1 MFLVLR
7 KDPHWPETL
16 CSTDVCGGALTLL
29 GKDGCQV
36 QVPAALLVAVSPMVN
51 SMMADLLPP
60 AHSPQVISIPAVT
73 GPVLLLVAQLL
84 SEGAAVL
91 HANNGEV
98 QEVFKMMGIKAFF
111 SYCVAADREVKNE
124 NSAEDCSQS
133 ENNLS
138 DRNKSSSNDFLL
150 PSKENKPE
158 ENKSRIECDEN
169 ILKKYI
175 RNHPVKKSFKC
186 DQCAYGAESSVH
198 LNRHML
204 IHGERSYSCDE
215 CDHRC
220 ISSKRLKQH
229 MLVHSTEKP
238 FACDKCAYRA
248 VRKANLKTH
257 MLIHS
262 SEKPFACDQCSY
274 QTAIKGNLKQ
284 HMEIHTEEKQIACGQ
299 CSYRCGSRK
308 LLKEHMLVHSTEK
321 LFACE
326 ECAYRAVRRKDL
338 NKHML
343 IHSSEKPFACD
354 KCAYK
359 AVIRGNLKRHML
371 THIGEKL
378 FVCDQCDFKVTNLRS
393 LKLHKAKTHDF
404 IN

>member
-1 MFLVLR
+1 
-7 KDPHWPETL
+7 
-16 CSTDVCGGALTLL
+16 
-29 GKDGCQV
+29 
-36 QVPAALLVAVSPMVN
+36 MVN

-98 QEVFKMMGIKAFF
+98 QEVFKMIGIKAFF

-204 IHGERSYSCDE
+204 
-215 CDHRC
+215 
-220 ISSKRLKQH
+220 
-229 MLVHSTEKP
+229 VHSTEKP

-248 VRKANLKTH
+248 VRKANLKT
-257 MLIHS
+257 
-262 SEKPFACDQCSY
+262 
-274 QTAIKGNLKQ
+274 

-308 LLKEHMLVHSTEK
+308 LLKEHML
-321 LFACE
+321 
-326 ECAYRAVRRKDL
+326 
-338 NKHML
+338 

-354 KCAYK
+354 QCAYK

-371 THIGEKL
+371 IHSSE
-378 FVCDQCDFKVTNLRS
+378 
-393 LKLHKAKTHDF
+393 
-404 IN
+404 

>member
-1 MFLVLR
+1 
-7 KDPHWPETL
+7 
-16 CSTDVCGGALTLL
+16 
-29 GKDGCQV
+29 
-36 QVPAALLVAVSPMVN
+36 MVN

-84 SEGAAVL
+84 SEGATVL

-133 ENNLS
+133 ENNLL

-229 MLVHSTEKP
+229 ML
-238 FACDKCAYRA
+238 
-248 VRKANLKTH
+248 
-257 MLIHS
+257 IHS

-274 QTAIKGNLKQ
+274 KTAIKGNLKQ

-308 LLKEHMLVHSTEK
+308 FLKEHMLVHSTEK

-326 ECAYRAVRRKDL
+326 ECAYRV
-338 NKHML
+338 
-343 IHSSEKPFACD
+343 
-354 KCAYK
+354 
-359 AVIRGNLKRHML
+359 
-371 THIGEKL
+371 
-378 FVCDQCDFKVTNLRS
+378 
-393 LKLHKAKTHDF
+393 
-404 IN
+404 

>member
-1 MFLVLR
+1 
-7 KDPHWPETL
+7 
-16 CSTDVCGGALTLL
+16 
-29 GKDGCQV
+29 
-36 QVPAALLVAVSPMVN
+36 MVN

-84 SEGAAVL
+84 SEGATVL

-111 SYCVAADREVKNE
+111 SYCVAADREVKDE

-133 ENNLS
+133 ENNLL

-204 IHGERSYSCDE
+204 IHEERSYSCDE

-220 ISSKRLKQH
+220 ISSKRLKQ
-229 MLVHSTEKP
+229 
-238 FACDKCAYRA
+238 
-248 VRKANLKTH
+248 
-257 MLIHS
+257 
-262 SEKPFACDQCSY
+262 
-274 QTAIKGNLKQ
+274 
-284 HMEIHTEEKQIACGQ
+284 
-299 CSYRCGSRK
+299 
-308 LLKEHMLVHSTEK
+308 HMLVHSTEK

-354 KCAYK
+354 QCAYK

-371 THIGEKL
+371 THTGEKL

-393 LKLHKAKTHDF
+393 LKFHKAKTHDF